1 MHELTR
7 VDLVHQPRPF
17 PPQTPDTFFFFL
29 TSFLNSYI
37 EGSLCACALIH
48 RENPLGKTSFQMQL
62 KEHFCEIF
70 SISHFRGL
78 PLPALSRSS
87 FVIQPA
93 QRNSI
98 LSAIEQYYWMRW
110 KISKSKL
117 SLHSVLSSFY
127 ERLVGTETPRE
138 HQTHIS
144 QTTLFPGHT
153 VSEENV

>member
-17 PPQTPDTFFFFL
+17 PPQTPDTFFFL

-37 EGSLCACALIH
+37 EGSLCVCALIH
-48 RENPLGKTSFQMQL
+48 QENANTSFQMQL

-78 PLPALSRSS
+78 SFPALGRSS
-87 FVIQPA
+87 FVIQPT

-98 LSAIEQYYWMRW
+98 LGATEQYYWMRW

-138 HQTHIS
+138 HQIHIS

-153 VSEENV
+153 VSEGNV